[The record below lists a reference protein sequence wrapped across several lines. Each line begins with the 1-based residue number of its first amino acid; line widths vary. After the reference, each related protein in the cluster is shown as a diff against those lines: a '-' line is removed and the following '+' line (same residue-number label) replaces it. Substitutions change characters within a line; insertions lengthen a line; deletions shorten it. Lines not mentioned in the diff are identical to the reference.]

1 MPDGIDFIGSIIL
14 LAPIARLIAT
24 GLTPVVNNTL
34 IKIGDIIQSST
45 DANPLIMGIVLGGII
60 TVVGT
65 APLSSMALTAL
76 LGLTG
81 APMAIGAMAAFSS
94 AFMNSAL
101 FHRLKLGD
109 RKSTISVGIEPLSQ
123 ADIVSANPI
132 PIYVTNFFGGAIAGI
147 IIAWSGMINNATGTA
162 TPIAG
167 FLVMF
172 GFNSLTKVI
181 IYGVVMA
188 IIGTIAGIVGSIVFK
203 KYPIITKKQMLERD
217 TTT

>member
-1 MPDGIDFIGSIIL
+1 MGSEMCI
-14 LAPIARLIAT
+14 RDR
-24 GLTPVVNNTL
+24 VNNTL

-45 DANPLIMGIVLGGII
+45 DTNPLIMGIVLGGII

-147 IIAWSGMINNATGTA
+147 IIALSGMINNATGTA

>member
-1 MPDGIDFIGSIIL
+1 
-14 LAPIARLIAT
+14 
-24 GLTPVVNNTL
+24 
-34 IKIGDIIQSST
+34 
-45 DANPLIMGIVLGGII
+45 
-60 TVVGT
+60 
-65 APLSSMALTAL
+65 
-76 LGLTG
+76 
-81 APMAIGAMAAFSS
+81 MAIGAMAAFSS
-94 AFMNSAL
+94 AFMNSTL

-188 IIGTIAGIVGSIVFK
+188 IIGTIAGFVGSIVFK
-203 KYPIITKKQMLERD
+203 KYTIITKKQMLERD
-217 TTT
+217 VTPN

>member
-1 MPDGIDFIGSIIL
+1 
-14 LAPIARLIAT
+14 
-24 GLTPVVNNTL
+24 
-34 IKIGDIIQSST
+34 
-45 DANPLIMGIVLGGII
+45 
-60 TVVGT
+60 
-65 APLSSMALTAL
+65 
-76 LGLTG
+76 
-81 APMAIGAMAAFSS
+81 PMAIGAMAAFSS

-109 RKSTISVGIEPLSQ
+109 RKATISVGIEPLSQ